1 MPLSGSYIRS
11 SSTSDG
17 RGCGSHG
24 AGGWGLGT
32 QDQGLAVC
40 VAAPGCA
47 GQRAQ
52 GSPPRSADVDAGV
65 TDSFQAPLSLLSTRL
80 TPHSQHHQ
88 IKRPGC
94 SPVAILFYYVFIYSF
109 FNSLAEPCSKWDL
122 SSLTGD

>member
-1 MPLSGSYIRS
+1 MAEMW
-11 SSTSDG
+11 
-17 RGCGSHG
+17 SHG
-24 AGGWGLGT
+24 LGLGLGT

-47 GQRAQ
+47 GQRRGQPSQAC
-52 GSPPRSADVDAGV
+52 RRMLAA

-94 SPVAILFYYVFIYSF
+94 SPGGDPLLLCFYLFIF
-109 FNSLAEPCSKWDL
+109 
-122 SSLTGD
+122 